1 MDRAQDRV
9 RAHVVCRI
17 EGLEAGNI
25 VAPSV
30 KRNRGELGT
39 VVNAEV
45 LKRNN
50 ETLVER
56 IPQPQLGGYATIE
69 PGQDGFAV
77 GTLRCC
83 SQSEQDLRV

>member
-17 EGLEAGNI
+17 EGLETRNI

-30 KRNRGELGT
+30 ERNRGELGT

-45 LKRNN
+45 LKRNHQ
-50 ETLVER
+50 TLVER
-56 IPQPQLGGYATIE
+56 IPQPQLGGDATIE

-83 SQSEQDLRV
+83 GQSEQDLRC